1 MHPNNQT
8 VYQSCILIY
17 LTTMTAAITTNITIM
32 KSKLNVTITA
42 NIASSD
48 ATVRKLKLAYI
59 IINYN

>member
-1 MHPNNQT
+1 MYPNNQT

-42 NIASSD
+42 NSTD
-48 ATVRKLKLAYI
+48 DTVMKLKLAY
-59 IINYN
+59 NY